1 MTSPRTLSPRWSTAS
16 IPDAPDTS
24 SMDLTSLV
32 GHFDACQDSRG
43 RWFSL
48 HCLAESAHGF
58 VAPRFVTSLVTAT
71 MIIGIAS
78 LAL

>member
-1 MTSPRTLSPRWSTAS
+1 MNSHHAFSPRWSTAS

-24 SMDLTSLV
+24 PMDLSSLS

-58 VAPRFVTSLVTAT
+58 VAPRFVTSLVTV
-71 MIIGIAS
+71 MIVVGIAS